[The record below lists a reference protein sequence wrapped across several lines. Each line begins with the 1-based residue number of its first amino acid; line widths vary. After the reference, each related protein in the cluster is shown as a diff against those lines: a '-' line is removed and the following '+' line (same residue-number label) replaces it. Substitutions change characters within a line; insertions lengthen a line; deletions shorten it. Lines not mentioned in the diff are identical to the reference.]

1 MSLISRPASSLFQV
15 CTASTPRASIMET
28 KEDLET
34 KIVQYT
40 EQLNQ
45 VTSFLLSDPNNV
57 QFLKLKEDLT
67 KIIDLTQ
74 LINSQHEKPLSSSSN
89 GQTNDMYDDEDD
101 DDNNLDDN
109 NSVNDD
115 NQSNGRGR
123 VTVNTSAIVVG
134 ECVEVL
140 GGDRP
145 YAGTVTGI
153 IDSDTYQV
161 KYFEFE
167 TEVILQSSCI
177 FRIVSASDFD
187 IESEEVKIGQKGL
200 YQCKYATDQTFYDAI
215 VTSLT
220 PNGCMV
226 KYTLYGNVEEV
237 PIAYLKPLIAPIKKG
252 QTDAQGLILFPD
264 NLRFLP
270 TDTEEDKARKR
281 KKIKA
286 IKSKNRL
293 FTKEAEITAVQQTWQ
308 KFVSKGTKKNS
319 LLLPKKTSMFASS
332 DAVDGKIGVT
342 NSGKGMSEFTQRKK
356 HKF

>member
-1 MSLISRPASSLFQV
+1 M
-15 CTASTPRASIMET
+15 
-28 KEDLET
+28 EDLDG
-34 KIVQYT
+34 KIAQYK

-45 VTSFLLSDPNNV
+45 VNGFLLSDPNNA
-57 QFLKLKEDLT
+57 QFIKLKEDLV
-67 KIIDLTQ
+67 KVIDLTN
-74 LINSQHEKPLSSSSN
+74 LINSQNEPTSSSN
-89 GQTNDMYDDEDD
+89 RGGGGGAADMYDDEDD
-101 DDNNLDDN
+101 DDNNLEDN
-109 NSVNDD
+109 NSVDD
-115 NQSNGRGR
+115 NDTANKGFVSNTG
-123 VTVNTSAIVVG
+123 VLTVG

-153 IDSDTYQV
+153 IDESTVKV

-167 TEVILQSSCI
+167 TEVTLPSSSV
-177 FRIVSASDFD
+177 FRITPSSDYEMD
-187 IESEEVKIGQKGL
+187 PEEVKIGQKGV
-200 YQCKYATDQTFYDAI
+200 YQCKYATDQTFYDAV

-220 PNGCMV
+220 QYGCAV

-237 PIAYLKPLIAPIKKG
+237 PLAYLKTLAPRVKKG
-252 QTDAQGLILFPD
+252 QTDAQGLILLPD

-270 TDTEEDKARKR
+270 TDTDEDKARKR

-308 KFVSKGTKKNS
+308 KFVTKGAKKNS

-332 DAVDGKIGVT
+332 DAVDGKVGVT
-342 NSGKGMSEFTQRKK
+342 NSGKGMSDFAARKK

>member
-1 MSLISRPASSLFQV
+1 MDA
-15 CTASTPRASIMET
+15 
-28 KEDLET
+28 KEDLDA
-34 KIVQYT
+34 KIVQYE
-40 EQLNQ
+40 EQLKQ
-45 VTSFLLSDPNNV
+45 VNGFLLSDPSNA
-57 QFLKLKEDLT
+57 QFIKLRDDLLKV
-67 KIIDLTQ
+67 IDLTN
-74 LINSQHEKPLSSSSN
+74 LINSQNDKPMSSSSIYQN
-89 GQTNDMYDDEDD
+89 SDMYNDND
-101 DDNNLDDN
+101 DDNNLEDSE
-109 NSVNDD
+109 SVNDED
-115 NQSNGRGR
+115 EFENNNNNNNGLASLTG
-123 VTVNTSAIVVG
+123 VIAVG
-134 ECVEVL
+134 ECVEVI

-153 IDSDTYQV
+153 IDSSTYQV

-167 TEVILQSSCI
+167 TEVTLPSSSI
-177 FRIVSASDFD
+177 FRIAPASEYNIDP
-187 IESEEVKIGQKGL
+187 EEVKIGQKGV
-200 YQCKYATDQTFYDAI
+200 YQCKYATDQIFYDAI

-220 PNGCMV
+220 QYGCMV

-237 PIAYLKPLIAPIKKG
+237 ALAYLKTLAPPIKKG
-252 QTDAQGLILFPD
+252 QTDAQGLILLPD

-308 KFVSKGTKKNS
+308 KFVTKGTKKNS

-342 NSGKGMSEFTQRKK
+342 NSGKGMSDFAQRKK